1 MVGTGRHRSRPPG
14 GEQGSAAAEFVMVG
28 ALLTVLTLAVMQLGI
43 ALLVRNTVLDAAA
56 EGARYAALADSGLG
70 EGAARTRE
78 LITAS
83 IGPAYATDVEATYGD
98 FGGFP
103 SVQVRVVAPLP
114 LLALFG
120 VDRGLEVVGHAAVES
135 LR

>member
-1 MVGTGRHRSRPPG
+1 MVGTRGHRTRSPG
-14 GEQGSAAAEFVMVG
+14 GDEGSAAAEFVMVG
-28 ALLTVLTLAVMQLGI
+28 ALLTVLTLAVLQLGI

-56 EGARYAALADSGLG
+56 EGARHAALADSGLG

-78 LITAS
+78 LITAT
-83 IGPAYATDVEATYGD
+83 IGPAYATDVEATFGD
-98 FGGFP
+98 YGGFP

-120 VDRGLEVVGHAAVES
+120 VDRGLEVVGHAAVET
-135 LR
+135 LD